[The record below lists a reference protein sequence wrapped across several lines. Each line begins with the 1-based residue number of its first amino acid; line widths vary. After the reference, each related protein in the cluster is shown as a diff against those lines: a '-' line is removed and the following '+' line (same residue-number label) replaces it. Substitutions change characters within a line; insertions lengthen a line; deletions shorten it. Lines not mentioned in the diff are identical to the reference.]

1 MTWDVPLENKGWG
14 EAVKRFVHFFIL
26 AFFWEKWEE
35 VAHGVLKKVQKTR
48 RNCFTIAVRFSFVL
62 TRDVHDKSYCGIW
75 SFFLRVLP

>member
-1 MTWDVPLENKGWG
+1 MSCS
-14 EAVKRFVHFFIL
+14 FFHG
-26 AFFWEKWEE
+26 FFLEKWEE

>member
-14 EAVKRFVHFFIL
+14 EAVKNDLFIFHGFL
-26 AFFWEKWEE
+26 EKWEE
-35 VAHGVLKKVQKTR
+35 VAHGVLKKYRKHVGIVSQSR
-48 RNCFTIAVRFSFVL
+48 YDFLFVL